1 MRTLTAISVCT
12 QGRAILN
19 LKLEVLQGMCI
30 PTDEGLVDL
39 SSDCLVAMSAITFH
53 SGTQSNTDQHH
64 VGSFLRTSPCS
75 SRIAHLQLCR
85 ALLVKDKHK
94 PESPS
99 FFQTQLVS
107 CWQEGVLNICL
118 YRVSDLLEG
127 KIVAAFPLDARS
139 FPACA
144 VITFSL
150 WTKEWFEEE
159 PCWLT

>member
-1 MRTLTAISVCT
+1 MQSGEGGQFVLFVVAAFRDSHCKASVCYEIQISCKAMQRYQRLILSLRLEMRTSTAISVCT

-107 CWQEGVLNICL
+107 C
-118 YRVSDLLEG
+118 
-127 KIVAAFPLDARS
+127 
-139 FPACA
+139 
-144 VITFSL
+144 
-150 WTKEWFEEE
+150 
-159 PCWLT
+159 